1 MRIIS
6 WRRRIRFELWWWL
19 WRRYVRFFLLWFQCI
34 SLHMTHQMIRGDM
47 GALLFIYHL
56 MTFYHFL
63 IIHVAISQTN
73 TNHDVQ
79 PIIMSTNL
87 LSCGCWSCWIRLKN
101 GVRLTGIV
109 IYWGVSDQDKYIIW
123 YVNTRGSRRN
133 CRTLVYFDGDW
144 AACEYDNGICV
155 HIHHLCKI
163 LTFILL
169 WSIRYSVMEQMLGY
183 GVYKDGSRKQRHSRI
198 RSNESDD
205 DVAVYVGPSGS
216 DTIYT
221 VPLSAVSI
229 INASGTSHQYST
241 ESKQGDM
248 DVSLAQTRWNC
259 I

>member
-1 MRIIS
+1 MKETNSVWIMMMIITKVCS
-6 WRRRIRFELWWWL
+6 FFPPLVSVHIFAHDTSDDPWW
-19 WRRYVRFFLLWFQCI
+19 YGCI
-34 SLHMTHQMIRGDM
+34 I
-47 GALLFIYHL
+47 IYLSSHDVL
-56 MTFYHFL
+56 SFPYYTCSY
-63 IIHVAISQTN
+63 SQTN

-155 HIHHLCKI
+155 HIHHLCKT

>member
-155 HIHHLCKI
+155 HIHHLCKT
-163 LTFILL
+163 LTSHLYCCDRYVIQL
-169 WSIRYSVMEQMLGY
+169 WSKCWDTEFTKMVAGSKDTLGFDQMSQTMMLQY
-183 GVYKDGSRKQRHSRI
+183 TLDPVVQIQFTLSHSRLF
-198 RSNESDD
+198 
-205 DVAVYVGPSGS
+205 PSLMLR
-216 DTIYT
+216 
-221 VPLSAVSI
+221 VHL
-229 INASGTSHQYST
+229 INTQPNQNKGIW
-241 ESKQGDM
+241 M
-248 DVSLAQTRWNC
+248 
-259 I
+259 